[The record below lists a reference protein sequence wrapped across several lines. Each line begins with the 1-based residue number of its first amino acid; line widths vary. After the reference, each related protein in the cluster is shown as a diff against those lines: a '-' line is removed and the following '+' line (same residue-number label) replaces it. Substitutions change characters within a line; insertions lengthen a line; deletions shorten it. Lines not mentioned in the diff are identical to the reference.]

1 MQSIRDSLTG
11 LYNRRYLNEV
21 LEREVRRAARSQR
34 QVAVILVDVDGFK
47 GLNDTD
53 LPPEN

>member
-1 MQSIRDSLTG
+1 LQSIRDSLTG